1 VELNELLRSS
11 GPISHEEAG
20 RLIDAGADALD
31 AGDAEAAL
39 ERFWRAAGSGDL
51 NLAGRASIGAAEAL
65 VRLGRDDE
73 ARELLHGASQSGE
86 QEVRFVA
93 RRRLAA
99 LHVTAGRLQD
109 ALGEYQRAERDA
121 PNDRA
126 RAEVASRIGW
136 LIKETGGSGVR
147 ARLAFARSRG
157 GVMDRVAPT
166 AALLITGV
174 VSAAALAFP
183 RVLEPLALIKV
194 DSAGGD
200 FLSAEPW
207 RLLTVALVHGSPLHL
222 LFNLFALDLGARLV
236 QRLYGTQRLALW
248 YLLGVVGASLASAI
262 WTPQIPSV
270 GASGG
275 VFALFGVALGAEWAH
290 RPLVERGVRAALAQI
305 GGLIAINL
313 VFGLGLNVVG
323 GGIDNAAHLGGLA
336 LGLLLGVLVPPTRA
350 ESMRSRWAGVISGG
364 AGREQVYIALVA
376 IGLLFIFLN
385 WYPLALMRT
394 TLPI

>member
-1 VELNELLRSS
+1 VEIDELLRTS
-11 GPISHEEAG
+11 GPISHDDAG
-20 RLIDAGADALD
+20 RLIDSGADALD
-31 AGDAEAAL
+31 AGDVEVAL
-39 ERFWRAAGSGDL
+39 ECFWRAAGSGDL

-73 ARELLHGASQSGE
+73 ARELLQGASQSGE

-99 LHVTAGRLQD
+99 LHVTAGRLHD
-109 ALGEYQRAERDA
+109 ALAEYQRAERDA
-121 PNDRA
+121 PSERA

-136 LIKETGGSGVR
+136 LIKETGGSSVR

-157 GVMDRVAPT
+157 GVTDRMVPLAM
-166 AALLITGV
+166 LLVTGV
-174 VSAAALAFP
+174 VSAAALALP
-183 RVLEPLALIKV
+183 RLLEPLALIKV
-194 DSAGGD
+194 ANGD
-200 FLSAEPW
+200 FLSSEPW

-222 LFNLFALDLGARLV
+222 LFNLFAMDLGARLV
-236 QRLYGTQRLALW
+236 QRLYGAQRLLLW
-248 YLLGVVGASLASAI
+248 YLLGVIGASLASAI
-262 WTPQIPSV
+262 WTPLIPSV

-313 VFGLGLNVVG
+313 LFGLGLNVAG

-336 LGLLLGVLVPPTRA
+336 LGLLLGVFVPPTRA
-350 ESMRSRWAGVISGG
+350 ESMRSRWAGVSSRGLGG
-364 AGREQVYIALVA
+364 ERLYTLIVVFAFLV
-376 IGLLFIFLN
+376 IYLN
-385 WYPLALMRT
+385 WYSLALVRT
-394 TLPI
+394 TLPF

>member
-1 VELNELLRSS
+1 MRSN

-31 AGDAEAAL
+31 AGDAEAAMQL
-39 ERFWRAAGSGDL
+39 FWRAAGSGDL
-51 NLAGRASIGAAEAL
+51 NLAGRASIGAAESL
-65 VRLGRDDE
+65 VRLGRDEE

-86 QEVRFVA
+86 RDVRFVA

-126 RAEVASRIGW
+126 RSEVASRIGW

-157 GVMDRVAPT
+157 GLADRVAPM
-166 AALLITGV
+166 ALLLATGV
-174 VSAAALAFP
+174 VSAAALALP
-183 RVLEPLALIKV
+183 SLLEPLALIKL
-194 DSAGGD
+194 DSANGD
-200 FLSAEPW
+200 FLSTEPW
-207 RLLTVALVHGSPLHL
+207 RLFTVALVHGSPLHL

-236 QRLYGTQRLALW
+236 QRLYGTPRLVFW

-262 WTPQIPSV
+262 WTPSVPSV

-313 VFGLGLNVVG
+313 VFGLGLNFVG

-350 ESMRSRWAGVISGG
+350 ESMRSRWVGVIGAG
-364 AGREQVYIALVA
+364 AGREQVSTALVA
-376 IGLLFIFLN
+376 LGLLLIFLN
-385 WYPLALMRT
+385 WYSFALMRT
-394 TLPI
+394 TLPF

>member
-1 VELNELLRSS
+1 MELNELLRSG

-262 WTPQIPSV
+262 WTPQLPSV

-336 LGLLLGVLVPPTRA
+336 LGLLLGVLVSPTRA

>member
-1 VELNELLRSS
+1 MELNELLRSS

-183 RVLEPLALIKV
+183 RVLEPLALVKV

-200 FLSAEPW
+200 FLSTEPW

-248 YLLGVVGASLASAI
+248 YLLGVLGASLASAI

-376 IGLLFIFLN
+376 IGLLLIFLN

>member
-1 VELNELLRSS
+1 MELEELLRSN

-39 ERFWRAAGSGDL
+39 QLFWRAAGSGDL
-51 NLAGRASIGAAEAL
+51 NLAGRASIGAAESL
-65 VRLGRDDE
+65 VRLGRDEE

-86 QEVRFVA
+86 RDVRFVA

-157 GVMDRVAPT
+157 GVADRVAPM
-166 AALLITGV
+166 ALLLATGV
-174 VSAAALAFP
+174 VSAAALALP
-183 RVLEPLALIKV
+183 SLLEPLALIKL
-194 DSAGGD
+194 DSANGD
-200 FLSAEPW
+200 FLSTEPW

-236 QRLYGTQRLALW
+236 QRLYGTPRLVFW

-262 WTPQIPSV
+262 WTPSVPSV

-350 ESMRSRWAGVISGG
+350 ESMRSRWIGVIGAG
-364 AGREQVYIALVA
+364 AGREQVSTALVA
-376 IGLLFIFLN
+376 LGLLLIFLN
-385 WYPLALMRT
+385 WYSFALMRT
-394 TLPI
+394 TLPF

>member
-1 VELNELLRSS
+1 
-11 GPISHEEAG
+11 
-20 RLIDAGADALD
+20 
-31 AGDAEAAL
+31 
-39 ERFWRAAGSGDL
+39 
-51 NLAGRASIGAAEAL
+51 
-65 VRLGRDDE
+65 
-73 ARELLHGASQSGE
+73 
-86 QEVRFVA
+86 
-93 RRRLAA
+93 
-99 LHVTAGRLQD
+99 
-109 ALGEYQRAERDA
+109 
-121 PNDRA
+121 
-126 RAEVASRIGW
+126 
-136 LIKETGGSGVR
+136 
-147 ARLAFARSRG
+147 
-157 GVMDRVAPT
+157 
-166 AALLITGV
+166 
-174 VSAAALAFP
+174 
-183 RVLEPLALIKV
+183 V

-200 FLSAEPW
+200 LLSREPW

-248 YLLGVVGASLASAI
+248 YLLGVLGASLASAI
-262 WTPQIPSV
+262 WTPQLPSV

>member
-1 VELNELLRSS
+1 MELNELLRSS

-39 ERFWRAAGSGDL
+39 ERFWRAAGSGNL

-200 FLSAEPW
+200 FLSTEPW

-248 YLLGVVGASLASAI
+248 YLLGVLGASLASAI
-262 WTPQIPSV
+262 WTPQLPSV

>member
-1 VELNELLRSS
+1 MELNELLRSG

-136 LIKETGGSGVR
+136 LIKETGGNGVR

-200 FLSAEPW
+200 FLSTEPW

-262 WTPQIPSV
+262 WTPQLPSV

>member
-1 VELNELLRSS
+1 VEINELLRTS
-11 GPISHEEAG
+11 GPISHDDAG
-20 RLIDAGADALD
+20 RLIDSGADALD
-31 AGDAEAAL
+31 AGDAEVAL
-39 ERFWRAAGSGDL
+39 ECFWRAAGSGDL

-73 ARELLHGASQSGE
+73 ARELLQGASQSGE

-99 LHVTAGRLQD
+99 LHVTAGRLHE
-109 ALGEYQRAERDA
+109 ALAEYQRAERDA
-121 PNDRA
+121 PSERA

-136 LIKETGGSGVR
+136 LIKETGGSSVR

-157 GVMDRVAPT
+157 GVTDRIVPLAM
-166 AALLITGV
+166 LLVTGV
-174 VSAAALAFP
+174 VSAAALALP
-183 RVLEPLALIKV
+183 RLLEPLALIKV
-194 DSAGGD
+194 ANGD
-200 FLSAEPW
+200 FLSTEPW

-222 LFNLFALDLGARLV
+222 LFNLFAMDLGARLV
-236 QRLYGTQRLALW
+236 QRLYGAQRLLLW
-248 YLLGVVGASLASAI
+248 YLLGVIGASLASAI
-262 WTPQIPSV
+262 WTPLIPSV

-313 VFGLGLNVVG
+313 LFGLGLNVAG

-336 LGLLLGVLVPPTRA
+336 LGLLLGVFVPPTRA
-350 ESMRSRWAGVISGG
+350 ESMRSRWAGVSSRGRGG
-364 AGREQVYIALVA
+364 ERLYTLIVVFALLV
-376 IGLLFIFLN
+376 IFLN
-385 WYPLALMRT
+385 WYSLALVRT
-394 TLPI
+394 TLPF

>member
-1 VELNELLRSS
+1 MELNELLRSS

-20 RLIDAGADALD
+20 RLLDAGADALD

-200 FLSAEPW
+200 FLSTEPW

-376 IGLLFIFLN
+376 IGLLLIFLN

>member
-1 VELNELLRSS
+1 MEINELLRTS
-11 GPISHEEAG
+11 GPISHDDAG
-20 RLIDAGADALD
+20 RLIDSGADALD
-31 AGDAEAAL
+31 AGDAEVAL
-39 ERFWRAAGSGDL
+39 ECFWRAAGSGDL

-73 ARELLHGASQSGE
+73 ARELLQGASQSGE

-99 LHVTAGRLQD
+99 LHVTAGRLHD
-109 ALGEYQRAERDA
+109 ALAEYQRAERDA
-121 PNDRA
+121 PSERA

-136 LIKETGGSGVR
+136 LIKETGGSSVR

-157 GVMDRVAPT
+157 GVTDRMVPLAM
-166 AALLITGV
+166 LLVTGV
-174 VSAAALAFP
+174 VSAAALALP
-183 RVLEPLALIKV
+183 RLLEPLALIKV
-194 DSAGGD
+194 ANGD
-200 FLSAEPW
+200 FLSSEPW

-222 LFNLFALDLGARLV
+222 LFNLFAMDLGARLV
-236 QRLYGTQRLALW
+236 QRLYGAQRLLLW
-248 YLLGVVGASLASAI
+248 YLLGVIGASLASAI
-262 WTPQIPSV
+262 WTPLIPSV

-313 VFGLGLNVVG
+313 LFGLGLNVAG

-336 LGLLLGVLVPPTRA
+336 LGLLLGVFVPPTRA
-350 ESMRSRWAGVISGG
+350 ESMRSRWAGVSSRGRGG
-364 AGREQVYIALVA
+364 ERLYTLIVVFALLV
-376 IGLLFIFLN
+376 IFLN
-385 WYPLALMRT
+385 WYSLALVRT
-394 TLPI
+394 TLPF

>member
-1 VELNELLRSS
+1 MELEELLRSN

-39 ERFWRAAGSGDL
+39 QLFWRAAGSGDL
-51 NLAGRASIGAAEAL
+51 NLAGRASIGAAESL
-65 VRLGRDDE
+65 VRLGRDEE

-86 QEVRFVA
+86 RDVRFVA

-126 RAEVASRIGW
+126 RSEVASRIGW

-157 GVMDRVAPT
+157 GVADRVAPM
-166 AALLITGV
+166 ALLLATGV
-174 VSAAALAFP
+174 VSAAALALP
-183 RVLEPLALIKV
+183 SLLEPLALIKL
-194 DSAGGD
+194 DSANGD
-200 FLSAEPW
+200 FLSTEPW

-236 QRLYGTQRLALW
+236 QRQG
-248 YLLGVVGASLASAI
+248 
-262 WTPQIPSV
+262 P
-270 GASGG
+270 
-275 VFALFGVALGAEWAH
+275 
-290 RPLVERGVRAALAQI
+290 
-305 GGLIAINL
+305 
-313 VFGLGLNVVG
+313 
-323 GGIDNAAHLGGLA
+323 
-336 LGLLLGVLVPPTRA
+336 
-350 ESMRSRWAGVISGG
+350 
-364 AGREQVYIALVA
+364 GR
-376 IGLLFIFLN
+376 
-385 WYPLALMRT
+385 RD
-394 TLPI
+394 

>member
-1 VELNELLRSS
+1 MELNELLRSS

-166 AALLITGV
+166 AALLVTGV

-200 FLSAEPW
+200 FLSTEPW

-262 WTPQIPSV
+262 WTPQLPSV

>member
-1 VELNELLRSS
+1 MELNELLRSS
-11 GPISHEEAG
+11 GPISHEDAG

-51 NLAGRASIGAAEAL
+51 NLAGRASIGAAESL

-109 ALGEYQRAERDA
+109 ALSEYQRAERDA

-157 GVMDRVAPT
+157 GAADRVVPT
-166 AALLITGV
+166 MMLVITGV
-174 VSAAALAFP
+174 ISAAALALP
-183 RVLEPLALIKV
+183 GLGLLLRLTKV

-207 RLLTVALVHGSPLHL
+207 RLVTVALVHGGYLHL

-236 QRLYGTQRLALW
+236 QRLYGTQRLILW

-262 WTPQIPSV
+262 WSPLTPSV

-313 VFGLGLNVVG
+313 LFGLGLNVAG
-323 GGIDNAAHLGGLA
+323 GGIDNAAHLGGLI
-336 LGLLLGVLVPPTRA
+336 LGLLLGVLVAPTRA
-350 ESMRSRWAGVISGG
+350 ESLRSRWAGVIRRG
-364 AGREQVYIALVA
+364 AGREQIYTALVGF
-376 IGLLFIFLN
+376 GLLLIFIN
-385 WYPLALMRT
+385 WYSLALVRAS
-394 TLPI
+394 LPF

>member
-1 VELNELLRSS
+1 VELEELVRSS

-39 ERFWRAAGSGDL
+39 QLFWRAAGSGDL
-51 NLAGRASIGAAEAL
+51 NLAGRASIGAAESL
-65 VRLGRDDE
+65 VRLGRDEE

-86 QEVRFVA
+86 REVRFVA

-126 RAEVASRIGW
+126 RSEVASRIGW

-157 GVMDRVAPT
+157 GFADRVAPM
-166 AALLITGV
+166 ALLLATGV
-174 VSAAALAFP
+174 VSAAALALP
-183 RVLEPLALIKV
+183 SLLEPLALIKL
-194 DSAGGD
+194 DSANGD
-200 FLSAEPW
+200 FLSTEPW

-222 LFNLFALDLGARLV
+222 LFNLFALDLGVRLV
-236 QRLYGTQRLALW
+236 QRLYGTPRLVFW

-262 WTPQIPSV
+262 WTPSVPSV

-350 ESMRSRWAGVISGG
+350 ESMRSRWVGVIGAG
-364 AGREQVYIALVA
+364 AGREQVSTALVA
-376 IGLLFIFLN
+376 LGLLLIFLN
-385 WYPLALMRT
+385 WYSFALMRT
-394 TLPI
+394 TIPF

>member
-1 VELNELLRSS
+1 MRSN
-11 GPISHEEAG
+11 GPINHEEAG

-39 ERFWRAAGSGDL
+39 QLFWRAAGSGDL
-51 NLAGRASIGAAEAL
+51 NLAGRASIGAAESL
-65 VRLGRDDE
+65 VRLGRDEE

-86 QEVRFVA
+86 REVRFVA

-126 RAEVASRIGW
+126 RSEVASRIGW

-157 GVMDRVAPT
+157 GFADRVAPM
-166 AALLITGV
+166 ALLLVTGV
-174 VSAAALAFP
+174 VSAAALALP
-183 RVLEPLALIKV
+183 SLLEPLALIKL
-194 DSAGGD
+194 DSANGD
-200 FLSAEPW
+200 FLSTEPW

-236 QRLYGTQRLALW
+236 QRLHGTPRLVFW

-262 WTPQIPSV
+262 WTPSVPSV

-350 ESMRSRWAGVISGG
+350 ESMRSRWVGVIGAG
-364 AGREQVYIALVA
+364 AGREQVSTALVA
-376 IGLLFIFLN
+376 LGLLLIFLN
-385 WYPLALMRT
+385 WYSFALMRT
-394 TLPI
+394 TLPF

>member
-1 VELNELLRSS
+1 MELEELLRSN

-39 ERFWRAAGSGDL
+39 QLFWRAAGSGDL
-51 NLAGRASIGAAEAL
+51 NLAGRASIGAAESL
-65 VRLGRDDE
+65 VRLGRDEE

-86 QEVRFVA
+86 REVRFVA

-126 RAEVASRIGW
+126 RSEVASRIGW

-157 GVMDRVAPT
+157 GLADRVAPM
-166 AALLITGV
+166 ALHLATGV
-174 VSAAALAFP
+174 VSAAALALP
-183 RVLEPLALIKV
+183 SLLEPLALIKL
-194 DSAGGD
+194 DSANGD
-200 FLSAEPW
+200 FLSTEPW

-236 QRLYGTQRLALW
+236 QRLYGTPRLVFW

-262 WTPQIPSV
+262 WTPSVPSV

-350 ESMRSRWAGVISGG
+350 ESMRSRWVGVIGAG
-364 AGREQVYIALVA
+364 AGREQVSTALVA
-376 IGLLFIFLN
+376 LGLLLIFLN
-385 WYPLALMRT
+385 WYSFALMRT
-394 TLPI
+394 TLPF

>member
-1 VELNELLRSS
+1 MEIDELLRTS
-11 GPISHEEAG
+11 GPISHDDAG
-20 RLIDAGADALD
+20 RLIDSGADALD
-31 AGDAEAAL
+31 AGDAEVAL
-39 ERFWRAAGSGDL
+39 ECFWRAAGSGDL

-73 ARELLHGASQSGE
+73 ARELLQGASQSGE

-99 LHVTAGRLQD
+99 LHVTAGRLHD
-109 ALGEYQRAERDA
+109 ALAEYQRAERDA
-121 PNDRA
+121 PSERA

-136 LIKETGGSGVR
+136 LIKETGGSSVR

-157 GVMDRVAPT
+157 GVTDRMVPLAM
-166 AALLITGV
+166 LLVTGV
-174 VSAAALAFP
+174 VSAAALALP
-183 RVLEPLALIKV
+183 RLLEPLALIKV
-194 DSAGGD
+194 ANGD
-200 FLSAEPW
+200 FLSSEPW

-222 LFNLFALDLGARLV
+222 LFNLFAMDLGARLV
-236 QRLYGTQRLALW
+236 QRLYGAQRLLFW
-248 YLLGVVGASLASAI
+248 YLLGVIGASLASAI
-262 WTPQIPSV
+262 WTPLIPSV

-313 VFGLGLNVVG
+313 LFGLGLNVAG

-336 LGLLLGVLVPPTRA
+336 LGLLLGVFVPPTRA
-350 ESMRSRWAGVISGG
+350 ESMRSRWAGVSSRGLGG
-364 AGREQVYIALVA
+364 ERLYTLIVVFALLV
-376 IGLLFIFLN
+376 IFLN
-385 WYPLALMRT
+385 WYSLALVRT
-394 TLPI
+394 TLPF

>member
-1 VELNELLRSS
+1 MEIDELLRTS
-11 GPISHEEAG
+11 GPISHDDAG
-20 RLIDAGADALD
+20 RLIDSGADALD
-31 AGDAEAAL
+31 AGDAEVAL
-39 ERFWRAAGSGDL
+39 ECFWRAAGSGDL

-73 ARELLHGASQSGE
+73 ARELLQGASQSGE

-99 LHVTAGRLQD
+99 LHVTAGRLHE
-109 ALGEYQRAERDA
+109 ALAEYQRAERDA
-121 PNDRA
+121 PSERA

-136 LIKETGGSGVR
+136 LIKETGGSSVR

-157 GVMDRVAPT
+157 GVTDRMVPLAM
-166 AALLITGV
+166 LLVTGV
-174 VSAAALAFP
+174 VSAAALALP
-183 RVLEPLALIKV
+183 RLLEPLALIKV
-194 DSAGGD
+194 ANGD
-200 FLSAEPW
+200 FLSSEPW

-222 LFNLFALDLGARLV
+222 LFNLFAMDLGARLV
-236 QRLYGTQRLALW
+236 QRLYGAQRLLLW
-248 YLLGVVGASLASAI
+248 YLLGVIGASLASAI
-262 WTPQIPSV
+262 WTPLIPSV

-313 VFGLGLNVVG
+313 LFGLGLNVAG

-336 LGLLLGVLVPPTRA
+336 LGLLLGVFVPPTRA
-350 ESMRSRWAGVISGG
+350 ESMRSRWAGVSSRGLGG
-364 AGREQVYIALVA
+364 ERLYILIVVFALLV
-376 IGLLFIFLN
+376 IFLN
-385 WYPLALMRT
+385 WYSLALVRT
-394 TLPI
+394 TLPF

>member
-1 VELNELLRSS
+1 MEIDELLRTS
-11 GPISHEEAG
+11 GPISHDDAG
-20 RLIDAGADALD
+20 RLIDSGADALD
-31 AGDAEAAL
+31 AGDAEVAL
-39 ERFWRAAGSGDL
+39 ECFWRAAGSGDL

-73 ARELLHGASQSGE
+73 ARELLQGASQSGE

-99 LHVTAGRLQD
+99 LHVTAGRLHD
-109 ALGEYQRAERDA
+109 ALAEYQRAERDA
-121 PNDRA
+121 PSERA

-136 LIKETGGSGVR
+136 LIKETGGSSVR

-157 GVMDRVAPT
+157 GVTDRMVPLAM
-166 AALLITGV
+166 LLVTGV
-174 VSAAALAFP
+174 VSAAALALP
-183 RVLEPLALIKV
+183 RLLEPLALIKV
-194 DSAGGD
+194 ANGD
-200 FLSAEPW
+200 FLSSEPW

-222 LFNLFALDLGARLV
+222 LFNLFAMDLGARLV
-236 QRLYGTQRLALW
+236 QRLYGAQRLLLW
-248 YLLGVVGASLASAI
+248 YLLGVIGASLASAI
-262 WTPQIPSV
+262 WTPLIPSV

-313 VFGLGLNVVG
+313 LFGLGLNVAG

-336 LGLLLGVLVPPTRA
+336 LGLLLGVFVPPTRA
-350 ESMRSRWAGVISGG
+350 ESMRSRWAGVSSRGLGG
-364 AGREQVYIALVA
+364 ERLYTLIVVFALLV
-376 IGLLFIFLN
+376 IFLN
-385 WYPLALMRT
+385 WYSLALVRT
-394 TLPI
+394 TLPF

>member
-1 VELNELLRSS
+1 VELEELLRSN

-39 ERFWRAAGSGDL
+39 QLFWRAAGSGDL
-51 NLAGRASIGAAEAL
+51 NLAGRASIGAAESL
-65 VRLGRDDE
+65 VRLGRDEE

-86 QEVRFVA
+86 RDVRFVA

-126 RAEVASRIGW
+126 RSEVASRIGW

-157 GVMDRVAPT
+157 GVADRVAPMV
-166 AALLITGV
+166 LLLATGV
-174 VSAAALAFP
+174 VSAAALALP
-183 RVLEPLALIKV
+183 SLLEPLALIKL
-194 DSAGGD
+194 DGANGD
-200 FLSAEPW
+200 FLSTEPW

-236 QRLYGTQRLALW
+236 QRLYGTPRLVLW
-248 YLLGVVGASLASAI
+248 YVLGVVGASLASAI
-262 WTPQIPSV
+262 WTPSVPSV

-350 ESMRSRWAGVISGG
+350 ESMRSRWVGVIG
-364 AGREQVYIALVA
+364 AGARREQVSTALVA
-376 IGLLFIFLN
+376 LGLLLIFLN
-385 WYPLALMRT
+385 WYSFALMRT
-394 TLPI
+394 TLPF